1 MTRATSA
8 LPRPLRLPGLRRR
21 TLPRPGAALWRGN
34 GALRWGVLLL
44 ASLLVA
50 SAVGMLVLGDP
61 NEQQLADA
69 FAPAGTAGHLAG
81 ADPLGRDVLAW
92 CARGLW
98 TSLTVSF
105 AVATLGALIG
115 TAVGVVA
122 GYAGGIVDSV
132 LMRLVD
138 LSLALPPLLLFI
150 AASVVVAPRP
160 ATLVVLLTFVAWIPY
175 ARLVRAHVLTE
186 RERPYIAA
194 ARLAGTPAWRI
205 CLRHLVPAAST
216 AIIVLFTLQL
226 GYVLLWES
234 GLSFLGLGLQ
244 PPHVSLGYMIAQ
256 GRDYLASAWWI
267 TTIPGLVIVALMLS
281 FNLIGDGL
289 RDAFQLDVEEAV
301 HER

>member
-1 MTRATSA
+1 MTRTTSA
-8 LPRPLRLPGLRRR
+8 LTAAPSSSPARAGRRGRRARPRAAARRR
-21 TLPRPGAALWRGN
+21 GN
-34 GALRWGVLLL
+34 APLRWGAGLLL
-44 ASLLVA
+44 AILLA
-50 SAVGMLVLGDP
+50 SAVGVAVLGDP

-69 FAPAGTAGHLAG
+69 FAPAGSNGHLAG

-92 CARGLW
+92 CARGVW
-98 TSLTVSF
+98 TSLTVSV

-122 GYAGGIVDSV
+122 GYAGGFVDSL

-150 AASVVVAPRP
+150 AASVVIAPRP
-160 ATLVVLLTFVAWIPY
+160 ETRVVLLTFVAWIPY
-175 ARLVRAHVLTE
+175 ARRV

-216 AIIVLFTLQL
+216 AIVVLFTLQL

-244 PPHVSLGYMIAQ
+244 PPNVSLGYMIAQ

-267 TTIPGLVIVALMLS
+267 TTVPGLVIVALMLS

-289 RDAFQLDVEEAV
+289 RDAFQLDVEEV
-301 HER
+301 GDDR